1 MTSRKVKQYEH
12 METVKW
18 FNDAKATASSTVR
31 VARTF
36 LCIFLHSEQMVE
48 VITASA
54 PAPTLLLRFSR
65 DLEASRYSNSRGRR
79 RRCCRRLASG
89 RVLPPHPRIRRRRSE
104 ERRVGKRCRRGV

>member
-31 VARTF
+31 AARTF

-54 PAPTLLLRFSR
+54 PEPILLLRSSLGR
-65 DLEASRYSNSRGRR
+65 VESLHSNWRGRW
-79 RRCCRRLASG
+79 RRCPRSLASE
-89 RVLPPHPRIRRRRSE
+89 RVLPLHPRTPQRELLAGI
-104 ERRVGKRCRRGV
+104 V

>member
-36 LCIFLHSEQMVE
+36 LCIFLHSEKMVE
-48 VITASA
+48 GITASA
-54 PAPTLLLRFSR
+54 PAPPLLLRFSP
-65 DLEASRYSNSRGRR
+65 DLGETRYRNSRRR
-79 RRCCRRLASG
+79 WGASPRRLASG
-89 RVLPPHPRIRRRRSE
+89 RGLPPQPRMRPE
-104 ERRVGKRCRRGV
+104 DM

>member
-54 PAPTLLLRFSR
+54 RAPTLLLRFSR
-65 DLEASRYSNSRGRR
+65 DLEQSRYSKSRGRW
-79 RRCCRRLASG
+79 RRCARSLASG
-89 RVLPPHPRIRRRRSE
+89 RRLPAQPRISRIE
-104 ERRVGKRCRRGV
+104 LPAGIF

>member
-31 VARTF
+31 AARTF

-54 PAPTLLLRFSR
+54 PEPILLLGSSPDLGESR
-65 DLEASRYSNSRGRR
+65 RSNSRGRSRRCPRSLATGQVLPLHVRTR
-79 RRCCRRLASG
+79 RRE
-89 RVLPPHPRIRRRRSE
+89 LPAGIA
-104 ERRVGKRCRRGV
+104 